1 MHHRMAPGWIVSSF
15 KVKNTALPS
24 SSWTLDFVCVI
35 VCVHCTYREWI
46 KDRLEDEKGVN
57 GPQESKDLDAFILLI
72 QHAESIWHLC
82 NFHELSLRKY
92 LIRSCIS
99 HLISHYFLSQAALI
113 VHHSFLIYLTSLIY
127 HRSSNLVYPCCHFRW
142 DRQCGPTWKHHQPI
156 AAGFKRYEVSLNALL
171 GS

>member
-1 MHHRMAPGWIVSSF
+1 MEVQSKRLSHRANKASPLNCCPD
-15 KVKNTALPS
+15 NTYAS
-24 SSWTLDFVCVI
+24 QDGSWLDCLLLQSQKYRAAIKFLNIRLCVCI

-99 HLISHYFLSQAALI
+99 HLISHYFLSQAAGLDTGC
-113 VHHSFLIYLTSLIY
+113 SW
-127 HRSSNLVYPCCHFRW
+127 PC
-142 DRQCGPTWKHHQPI
+142 
-156 AAGFKRYEVSLNALL
+156 AVSVA
-171 GS
+171 